1 MKKYILPLILS
12 LSIFSCKTVELTDG
26 TRITKRQERKIYE
39 KVFNDTFGQMTE
51 EEVQLFEGVNFQVDT
66 SSVETSERV
75 IDVYI
80 DTSYVVEPSLII
92 YKELIPSVGDTSI
105 TYVDDLIIVDGVR
118 YISLEET
125 TWVDYRIC
133 IVYR

>member
-1 MKKYILPLILS
+1 LS
-12 LSIFSCKTVELTDG
+12 FLVYSCKTVELTDG

-51 EEVQLFEGVNFQVDT
+51 EEVHLFEGVNFQVDT

-105 TYVDDLIIVDGVR
+105 TYMDDLIIVDGVK
-118 YISLEET
+118 YVSFEEHI
-125 TWVDYRIC
+125 WVDYK
-133 IVYR
+133 IVEIYE

>member
-1 MKKYILPLILS
+1 MKKYILPLVLV